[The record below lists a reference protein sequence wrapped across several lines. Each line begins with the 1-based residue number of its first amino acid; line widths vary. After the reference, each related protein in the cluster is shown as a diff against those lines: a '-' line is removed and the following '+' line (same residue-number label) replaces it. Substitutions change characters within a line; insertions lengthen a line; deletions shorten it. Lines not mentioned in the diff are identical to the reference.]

1 LAKEVDISDLR
12 LSSKTVGK
20 LYPVLLDRDGNVI
33 DGKHRL
39 AADESWP
46 KIKLEHVGCERERL
60 LARLISN
67 VCRRTVSSSEKS
79 DTLARLGRIYLEA
92 GERPGKL
99 AYRIAQE
106 TGMSYRWV
114 MKYLPDDLK
123 ARPGLG
129 GPSLLRAQNLYKY
142 KDKSNV
148 CKVAHSA
155 TLDFD
160 KLVSMPQT
168 KTLVVRTYTNANF
181 VNLALEKT
189 MYQDFER
196 VAERLGSTAETI
208 ICNAMILILKEIEK
222 ISIPLSPDVA
232 KNRLCTFSSRKTAG
246 KI

>member
-1 LAKEVDISDLR
+1 MAKEVEISDLR

-129 GPSLLRAQNLYKY
+129 GPALLCGEKLYKC
-142 KDKSNV
+142 KDKSDV
-148 CKVAHSA
+148 CKVARCA
-155 TLDFD
+155 TIDFNELISKPHGK
-160 KLVSMPQT
+160 KLFI
-168 KTLVVRTYTNANF
+168 RTYTNANF
-181 VNLALEKT
+181 VNLALEKK

-196 VAERLGSTAETI
+196 VAESLGSTAETI

-222 ISIPLSPDVA
+222 ISIPLSPTVSETR
-232 KNRLCTFSSRKTAG
+232 N
-246 KI
+246 

>member
-1 LAKEVDISDLR
+1 LSSEGCGKGQLAKEVEISDLR

-99 AYRIAQE
+99 AYRIAEE

-129 GPSLLRAQNLYKY
+129 GPALLGAQKLYECKR
-142 KDKSNV
+142 NNNI
-148 CKVAHSA
+148 CKVACSA
-155 TLDFD
+155 TIDLE
-160 KLVSMPQT
+160 KLVSTPQE
-168 KTLVVRTYTNANF
+168 KTLVIRTYVNADF
-181 VNLALEKT
+181 VSLTLKKKI
-189 MYQDFER
+189 YQDFEK
-196 VAERLGSTAETI
+196 VAESLGSTAETI

-222 ISIPLSPDVA
+222 ISMPLHPTIA
-232 KNRLCTFSSRKTAG
+232 EY
-246 KI
+246 

>member
-1 LAKEVDISDLR
+1 LAKDVEISDLR
-12 LSSKTVGK
+12 LSAKTVGK

-114 MKYLPDDLK
+114 MKYLPDNLK
-123 ARPGLG
+123 AKPGLG
-129 GPSLLRAQNLYKY
+129 GQKLYNCKE
-142 KDKSNV
+142 KSDV
-148 CKVAHSA
+148 CKVARCA
-155 TLDFD
+155 TIDLE
-160 KLVSMPQT
+160 KLVSTPPE
-168 KTLVVRTYTNANF
+168 KTLVVRTYVNADF
-181 VNLALEKT
+181 VSFTLEKKT
-189 MYQDFER
+189 YRDFER
-196 VAERLGSTAETI
+196 AARNLNSTAETI
-208 ICNAMILILKEIEK
+208 ISNAMVLILKEIEK
-222 ISIPLSPDVA
+222 IRIPLSPAVA
-232 KNRLCTFSSRKTAG
+232 EN
-246 KI
+246 

>member
-1 LAKEVDISDLR
+1 LAKEVEISDLR
-12 LSSKTVGK
+12 LSAKTVGK

-129 GPSLLRAQNLYKY
+129 GPALLKSQKLYKC
-142 KDKSNV
+142 KEKNDV
-148 CKVAHSA
+148 CKVARSA
-155 TLDFD
+155 TIDFE
-160 KLVSMPQT
+160 KLVSKPQE
-168 KTLVVRTYTNANF
+168 KTLVVRTYVNADF
-181 VNLALEKT
+181 VSLTLENKI
-189 MYQDFER
+189 YQDFER
-196 VAERLGSTAETI
+196 VAENLGSTAETI
-208 ICNAMILILKEIEK
+208 IGNAMILILKEIEK
-222 ISIPLSPDVA
+222 IGMSLKSIVPE
-232 KNRLCTFSSRKTAG
+232 N
-246 KI
+246 

>member
-1 LAKEVDISDLR
+1 MVKEVDISDLR

-114 MKYLPDDLK
+114 MKYLPNDLK

-129 GPSLLRAQNLYKY
+129 GPTLFGRQNLYKC
-142 KDKSNV
+142 KAKNNV
-148 CKVAHSA
+148 CKVARSA
-155 TLDFD
+155 TIDLE
-160 KLVSMPQT
+160 KLVSTQHE
-168 KTLVVRTYTNANF
+168 KTLVVRTYVNADF
-181 VNLALEKT
+181 VSLTLEKKI
-189 MYQDFER
+189 YRDFER
-196 VAERLGSTAETI
+196 AARNLGSTAETI
-208 ICNAMILILKEIEK
+208 IGNAMILILKEIEK
-222 ISIPLSPDVA
+222 IGMPSSPIVA
-232 KNRLCTFSSRKTAG
+232 EK
-246 KI
+246 

>member
-1 LAKEVDISDLR
+1 LAKVVEISDLR

-92 GERPGKL
+92 GERPGRL

-129 GPSLLRAQNLYKY
+129 GPALLKSQNLYKC
-142 KDKSNV
+142 KRESNV
-148 CKVAHSA
+148 CKVARSA
-155 TLDFD
+155 TIDFD
-160 KLVSMPQT
+160 ELVSKPEG
-168 KTLVVRTYTNANF
+168 KKLIIRAYTNANF
-181 VNLALEKT
+181 VNLALEKK

-196 VAERLGSTAETI
+196 VAESLGSTAETI

-222 ISIPLSPDVA
+222 ISIPLGPTVA
-232 KNRLCTFSSRKTAG
+232 EN
-246 KI
+246 

>member
-1 LAKEVDISDLR
+1 LVKEVEISDLR

-20 LYPVLLDRDGNVI
+20 LYPVLLDRAGNVI

-79 DTLARLGRIYLEA
+79 DTLARLGKIYLEA
-92 GERPGKL
+92 GERLGKL
-99 AYRIAQE
+99 AYRIAEE

-129 GPSLLRAQNLYKY
+129 GPALFGSRDLYNCKE
-142 KDKSNV
+142 KNDV
-148 CKVAHSA
+148 CKITRSA
-155 TLDFD
+155 TIDLE
-160 KLVSMPQT
+160 KLVSTPQE
-168 KTLVVRTYTNANF
+168 KTLVMRTYVNADF
-181 VNLALEKT
+181 VSFTLEKKI
-189 MYQDFER
+189 YQDFER
-196 VAERLGSTAETI
+196 VAGNLGSTAETI
-208 ICNAMILILKEIEK
+208 IGNAMILILKEIEK
-222 ISIPLSPDVA
+222 ISMSSSPIA
-232 KNRLCTFSSRKTAG
+232 ARK
-246 KI
+246 

>member
-1 LAKEVDISDLR
+1 LAKEVEVSDLR
-12 LSSKTVGK
+12 SSAKTVGK

-39 AADESWP
+39 AADENWP

-129 GPSLLRAQNLYKY
+129 GPALLNGQEVYKR
-142 KDKSNV
+142 KWKNNI
-148 CKVAHSA
+148 CKVARSA
-155 TLDFD
+155 TIDFE
-160 KLVSMPQT
+160 KLVSIPQE
-168 KTLVVRTYTNANF
+168 KTVVVRTYVNAGF
-181 VNLALEKT
+181 VSLTLEKKI
-189 MYQDFER
+189 YQDFER
-196 VAERLGSTAETI
+196 VAGNLGSTAERI
-208 ICNAMILILKEIEK
+208 IGNAMILILKEIEK
-222 ISIPLSPDVA
+222 ISMP
-232 KNRLCTFSSRKTAG
+232 SSSNAAEK
-246 KI
+246 

>member
-1 LAKEVDISDLR
+1 LAKEVEISDLR
-12 LSSKTVGK
+12 LSSKTVGR

-114 MKYLPDDLK
+114 MKYLSDALK
-123 ARPGLG
+123 ARPRA
-129 GPSLLRAQNLYKY
+129 PSFPSAQPSACYNTFRDRLFFIPVLTKALRSCAPPP
-142 KDKSNV
+142 SH
-148 CKVAHSA
+148 HS
-155 TLDFD
+155 
-160 KLVSMPQT
+160 
-168 KTLVVRTYTNANF
+168 
-181 VNLALEKT
+181 
-189 MYQDFER
+189 
-196 VAERLGSTAETI
+196 
-208 ICNAMILILKEIEK
+208 
-222 ISIPLSPDVA
+222 
-232 KNRLCTFSSRKTAG
+232 
-246 KI
+246 

>member
-1 LAKEVDISDLR
+1 MVKEVEISDLR

-20 LYPVLLDRDGNVI
+20 LYPVLLDRAGNVI

-99 AYRIAQE
+99 AYRIAEE

-129 GPSLLRAQNLYKY
+129 GPALLKSQNLYKC
-142 KDKSNV
+142 KEKNDI

-155 TLDFD
+155 TIDLE
-160 KLVSMPQT
+160 KLVSTPHE
-168 KTLVVRTYTNANF
+168 KTLVVRIYVNADF
-181 VNLALEKT
+181 VSLTLEKKI
-189 MYQDFER
+189 YLDFER
-196 VAERLGSTAETI
+196 AARNLGSTAETI
-208 ICNAMILILKEIEK
+208 IGNAMILILKEIEK
-222 ISIPLSPDVA
+222 ISTPLSSSVA
-232 KNRLCTFSSRKTAG
+232 EN
-246 KI
+246 

>member
-1 LAKEVDISDLR
+1 LVKEVEISDLR

-20 LYPVLLDRDGNVI
+20 LYPILLDRDGNVI

-129 GPSLLRAQNLYKY
+129 GPALLGAQKLYKC
-142 KDKSNV
+142 KNNNNI
-148 CKVAHSA
+148 CKVARSA
-155 TLDFD
+155 TIDFE
-160 KLVSMPQT
+160 KLVAKPQG
-168 KTLVVRTYTNANF
+168 KRFIIRTYANANF
-181 VNLALEKT
+181 VNFALEKK
-189 MYQDFER
+189 MYQDFEK
-196 VAERLGSTAETI
+196 VAESLGSTAETI
-208 ICNAMILILKEIEK
+208 ICNAMILILKEIAK
-222 ISIPLSPDVA
+222 INVPLGTIVA
-232 KNRLCTFSSRKTAG
+232 ED
-246 KI
+246 

>member
-1 LAKEVDISDLR
+1 LAKEVEISDLR
-12 LSSKTVGK
+12 LSAKTVGK

-46 KIKLEHVGCERERL
+46 KIKLEHVRCERERL

-79 DTLARLGRIYLEA
+79 DTLARLGKIYLEA

-99 AYRIAQE
+99 ACRIAQE

-129 GPSLLRAQNLYKY
+129 GPALHNGQKLYKC
-142 KDKSNV
+142 KCKNNI
-148 CKVAHSA
+148 CKVAWSA
-155 TLDFD
+155 TIDFE
-160 KLVSMPQT
+160 KLVSKPQGR
-168 KTLVVRTYTNANF
+168 KLIIRAYANASF
-181 VNLALEKT
+181 VNLAFEKK

-196 VAERLGSTAETI
+196 AAVSLGSTAETI

-222 ISIPLSPDVA
+222 ISIPLSSNVA
-232 KNRLCTFSSRKTAG
+232 EN
-246 KI
+246 

>member
-1 LAKEVDISDLR
+1 LAKEVEISDLR

-39 AADESWP
+39 TADESWP

-79 DTLARLGRIYLEA
+79 DALARLGRIYLEA

-123 ARPGLG
+123 ARPSLG
-129 GPSLLRAQNLYKY
+129 GPALLKSQNLYKC
-142 KDKSNV
+142 KRENNV
-148 CKVAHSA
+148 CKVARCA
-155 TLDFD
+155 TIDLE
-160 KLVSMPQT
+160 KLVSTPVE
-168 KTLVVRTYTNANF
+168 KKLVVRTYVNAGF
-181 VNLALEKT
+181 VSFTLEKKI
-189 MYQDFER
+189 YRDFER
-196 VAERLGSTAETI
+196 VAGNLGSTAETI
-208 ICNAMILILKEIEK
+208 IGNAMILILKEIEK
-222 ISIPLSPDVA
+222 ISIPLNPTVA
-232 KNRLCTFSSRKTAG
+232 EN
-246 KI
+246 

>member
-1 LAKEVDISDLR
+1 LAKEVEISDLR
-12 LSSKTVGK
+12 LSAKTVGK

-46 KIKLEHVGCERERL
+46 KIRLEHVGCERERL
-60 LARLISN
+60 LVRLISN

-129 GPSLLRAQNLYKY
+129 GPALPKGREVYKC
-142 KDKSNV
+142 KLKSNI
-148 CKVAHSA
+148 CKVARPA
-155 TLDFD
+155 TIDLE
-160 KLVSMPQT
+160 KLVSKPQGRR
-168 KTLVVRTYTNANF
+168 LIIRTYTNANF
-181 VNLALEKT
+181 VNLAFEKEI
-189 MYQDFER
+189 YQDFER
-196 VAERLGSTAETI
+196 VAESLGSTAETI

-222 ISIPLSPDVA
+222 ISTP
-232 KNRLCTFSSRKTAG
+232 SSMFVAG
-246 KI
+246 K

>member
-1 LAKEVDISDLR
+1 MAKEVEISDLR

-33 DGKHRL
+33 DGEHRL
-39 AADESWP
+39 AVDESWP

-129 GPSLLRAQNLYKY
+129 GPAILNGQNLYKC
-142 KDKSNV
+142 KEKNDV

-155 TLDFD
+155 TIDLE
-160 KLVSMPQT
+160 KLVSKPQG
-168 KTLVVRTYTNANF
+168 KTLIIRTYANANF
-181 VNLALEKT
+181 VNLALEKR

-222 ISIPLSPDVA
+222 ISTPLNPIVPE
-232 KNRLCTFSSRKTAG
+232 N
-246 KI
+246 

>member
-1 LAKEVDISDLR
+1 MAKEVEISDLR
-12 LSSKTVGK
+12 LSAKTVGK

-39 AADESWP
+39 AADASWP
-46 KIKLEHVGCERERL
+46 KIKLEHVGTERERL

-123 ARPGLG
+123 TRPGLG
-129 GPSLLRAQNLYKY
+129 GQEVYKH
-142 KDKSNV
+142 KGNNNV
-148 CKVAHSA
+148 CKVARPA
-155 TLDFD
+155 TIDLE
-160 KLVSMPQT
+160 KLVSKPEGR
-168 KTLVVRTYTNANF
+168 KLIIRTYTNANF
-181 VNLALEKT
+181 VNLALEKK
-189 MYQDFER
+189 MYQEFER
-196 VAERLGSTAETI
+196 VAENLGSTAETI
-208 ICNAMILILKEIEK
+208 ICNAMILILKEIER
-222 ISIPLSPDVA
+222 ISIPLGPTLA
-232 KNRLCTFSSRKTAG
+232 EN
-246 KI
+246 

>member
-1 LAKEVDISDLR
+1 MVKEVEISDLR
-12 LSSKTVGK
+12 LSANTVGK

-79 DTLARLGRIYLEA
+79 ETLARLGRIYLEA

-99 AYRIAQE
+99 AYRIAEE

-114 MKYLPDDLK
+114 MKYLPGDLK

-129 GPSLLRAQNLYKY
+129 GPTILNGQNLYKR
-142 KDKSNV
+142 KRENNV
-148 CKVAHSA
+148 CKVARSA
-155 TLDFD
+155 TIDFE
-160 KLVSMPQT
+160 KLVSKPEG
-168 KTLVVRTYTNANF
+168 KKLIIRTYTNANF
-181 VNLALEKT
+181 VNLVLEKR

-196 VAERLGSTAETI
+196 VAESLGSTAETI

-222 ISIPLSPDVA
+222 ISIPLNPTVA
-232 KNRLCTFSSRKTAG
+232 EN
-246 KI
+246 

>member
-1 LAKEVDISDLR
+1 MAKEVEISDLR
-12 LSSKTVGK
+12 LSSKTIGK

-99 AYRIAQE
+99 AYRIAEE

-114 MKYLPDDLK
+114 MKYLPDNLK
-123 ARPGLG
+123 VRPGLG
-129 GPSLLRAQNLYKY
+129 GPALLGNRKVYKCKEENNL
-142 KDKSNV
+142 
-148 CKVAHSA
+148 CKVARSA
-155 TLDFD
+155 TVDLE
-160 KLVSMPQT
+160 KLASARHGT
-168 KTLVVRTYTNANF
+168 KFVVRTYVNADF
-181 VNLALEKT
+181 VSLTLEKKL
-189 MYQDFER
+189 YQEFER
-196 VAERLGSTAETI
+196 VAARLGSTAETI
-208 ICNAMILILKEIEK
+208 IGNAMILILKEIDK
-222 ISIPLSPDVA
+222 ISTPSSLIVA
-232 KNRLCTFSSRKTAG
+232 ES
-246 KI
+246 

>member
-1 LAKEVDISDLR
+1 LVKEVEVSGLR

-99 AYRIAQE
+99 AYRIAEE

-129 GPSLLRAQNLYKY
+129 GPALLKSQNLYKC
-142 KDKSNV
+142 KRNNNV
-148 CKVAHSA
+148 CKVARSA
-155 TLDFD
+155 TIDFERLVLKPQGK
-160 KLVSMPQT
+160 KLII
-168 KTLVVRTYTNANF
+168 RTYANANF
-181 VNLALEKT
+181 VNLALEKK

-222 ISIPLSPDVA
+222 ISIPLSPTVSE
-232 KNRLCTFSSRKTAG
+232 N
-246 KI
+246 

>member
-1 LAKEVDISDLR
+1 LAKEVEISDLR

-46 KIKLEHVGCERERL
+46 KIKLEHVACERERL

-79 DTLARLGRIYLEA
+79 ETLGRLGRIYLEA

-99 AYRIAQE
+99 AYRIAEE

-114 MKYLPDDLK
+114 MKYLPDNLK

-129 GPSLLRAQNLYKY
+129 GPALLNGKKLYKC
-142 KDKSNV
+142 KEENDV
-148 CKVAHSA
+148 CKVARYA
-155 TLDFD
+155 TLDLE
-160 KLVSMPQT
+160 KLVSSPHE
-168 KTLVVRTYTNANF
+168 KTLVVRTYVNADF
-181 VNLALEKT
+181 VSLTLEKKI
-189 MYQDFER
+189 YLDFER
-196 VAERLGSTAETI
+196 VAESLGSTAETMI
-208 ICNAMILILKEIEK
+208 GNAMILILKEIEK
-222 ISIPLSPDVA
+222 ISIPSSPIVA
-232 KNRLCTFSSRKTAG
+232 EK
-246 KI
+246 

>member
-1 LAKEVDISDLR
+1 MAKEVEISDLR

-67 VCRRTVSSSEKS
+67 VCRRTVSSSEKRGI
-79 DTLARLGRIYLEA
+79 LERLGRIYLEA

-129 GPSLLRAQNLYKY
+129 GPALLSDQKLYKC
-142 KDKSNV
+142 KVKNDV
-148 CKVAHSA
+148 CKVARSA
-155 TLDFD
+155 TIDFEELISKPQGK
-160 KLVSMPQT
+160 KLMI
-168 KTLVVRTYTNANF
+168 RTYTNANF
-181 VNLALEKT
+181 VNLVLEKR

-196 VAERLGSTAETI
+196 VAESLGSTAETI

-222 ISIPLSPDVA
+222 IGMPLNPTVA
-232 KNRLCTFSSRKTAG
+232 EN
-246 KI
+246 